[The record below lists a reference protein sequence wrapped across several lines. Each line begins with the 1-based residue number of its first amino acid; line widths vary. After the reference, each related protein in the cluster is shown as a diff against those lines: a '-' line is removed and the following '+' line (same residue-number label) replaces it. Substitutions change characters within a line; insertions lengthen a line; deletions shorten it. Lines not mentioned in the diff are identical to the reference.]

1 MQNKEIKIKVINI
14 LDLKEKCNLECNLDI
29 TCELYKIFSKLSIEC
44 FGIGN
49 CQDKQSLCYDQLCIF
64 LDSINDNMCNVT
76 LIKNLTCTIYESG
89 LCNVEYDTYDSGL
102 ISTEYEYD

>member
-29 TCELYKIFSKLSIEC
+29 TCELYKIFNELSIEC
-44 FGIGN
+44 FDKYK
-49 CQDKQSLCYDQLCIF
+49 DKQLLCYDQLCIY
-64 LDSINDNMCNVT
+64 LDGINDNMCNLT

-89 LCNVEYDTYDSGL
+89 LVSIEYDIYDSGL
-102 ISTEYEYD
+102 IYD

>member
-1 MQNKEIKIKVINI
+1 MNKKIKIKVINI

-29 TCELYKIFSKLSIEC
+29 TCELYKIFNELSIEC
-44 FGIGN
+44 FDK
-49 CQDKQSLCYDQLCIF
+49 CKDKQLLCYDQLCIY

-89 LCNVEYDTYDSGL
+89 LVSIEYDIYDSGL
-102 ISTEYEYD
+102 IYD